1 MIELRDEHAVET
13 MGICPERL
21 QQVWATI
28 SREIEQKE
36 IPGAVAAITRRG
48 ASVRFVA
55 GLAVDEGRHK
65 VPVDFNTIYDVASLT
80 KVTVTLPL
88 VLLMLDRGLVRLK
101 DPVGRFLPEFASP
114 DKQAVTIGQLLTH
127 SAGLAP
133 FYDLHS
139 HGWDRSKIMSFIY
152 QCPLQSVPGTQVV
165 YSDLGYILLGEIIE
179 RVLGQSLDQAAQSHI
194 FDPLGMQ
201 DSRYQ
206 PTAAQLS
213 RVAATEY
220 DALQQS
226 CLHGIV
232 HDENARA
239 MGGVSGHAG
248 LFSTVDDLVR
258 YANMWLAKGRAN
270 GRVII
275 SQRAVAAA
283 CTLQTGH
290 LKPARRGLGWM
301 LHGDEMDASGDLW
314 SAGSYGHTGFTG
326 TSLFFDPD
334 LELAAVLLTNRVH
347 YGRKKSV
354 VRLRNCFHNAIAA
367 SVID

>member
-1 MIELRDEHAVET
+1 MELRDEHAAEK
-13 MGICPERL
+13 MGICPDRL
-21 QQVWATI
+21 QQAWATI
-28 SREIEQKE
+28 IREIEKKE

-48 ASVRFVA
+48 ASVRFAA
-55 GLAVDEGRHK
+55 GLAVDEGDRQ
-65 VPVDFNTIYDVASLT
+65 VPVDFNTIYDIASVT

-88 VLLMLDRGLVRLK
+88 ALLLLDRGLVRLK

-114 DKQAVTIGQLLTH
+114 EKQSVTIGHLLTH
-127 SAGLAP
+127 TAGLAP
-133 FYDLHS
+133 FYDLHT

-152 QCPLQSVPGTQVV
+152 QCPLQSLPGKQVV

-179 RVLGQSLDQAAQSHI
+179 RVLEQSLDQAAQSHL
-194 FDPLGMQ
+194 FEPLGMQ
-201 DSRYQ
+201 DSSFH
-206 PTAAQLS
+206 PSAAQMK

-220 DALQQS
+220 DEAQQS

-239 MGGVSGHAG
+239 LGGICGHAG

-258 YANMWLAKGRAN
+258 YAEMWMSKGRAN

-283 CTLQTGH
+283 CTLYTGH
-290 LKPARRGLGWM
+290 LESARRGLGWM
-301 LHGDEMDASGDLW
+301 LHGDSMDASGELW

-326 TSLFFDPD
+326 TSLFIDPE

-347 YGRKKSV
+347 YGRNKSV

-367 SVID
+367 SIID